1 MGISQLLFRRPAPTP
16 HAEALAQGQDGVAIY
31 WRPGCT
37 FCQNLSMR
45 VRGRADRAAWVNI
58 WKDPE
63 ARAYVRSVNDGNE
76 TVPTVVIDGVAH
88 TNPSP
93 RLVREALSRV
103 S

>member
-1 MGISQLLFRRPAPTP
+1 MGISQFLFGRPPATP

-37 FCQNLSMR
+37 FCMLLTSR

-76 TVPTVVIDGVAH
+76 TVPTVVINGIAH

-93 RLVREALSRV
+93 GLVHEALSLAR
-103 S
+103 